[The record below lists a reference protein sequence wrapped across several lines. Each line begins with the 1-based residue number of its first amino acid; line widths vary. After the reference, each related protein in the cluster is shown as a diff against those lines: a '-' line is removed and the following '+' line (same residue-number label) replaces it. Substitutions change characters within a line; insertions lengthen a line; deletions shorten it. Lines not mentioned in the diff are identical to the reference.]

1 MTDIRTYGVPK
12 GEGKY
17 PEEIVYSVALLYN
30 VISSD
35 ISSFL
40 KEYGLS
46 IGKLNILIAI
56 KRYGGLDGI
65 RQVEVSQH
73 LIVTPSN
80 MTKMIDKLEADGLA
94 ERSALEGDRRVNMV
108 KVTLKGSKL
117 LDLIWDGYAEKLK
130 QSVKGLTGNKQKQLA
145 TLLTDWFE
153 NM

>member
-17 PEEIVYSVALLYN
+17 PEEIVYSIALLYN
-30 VISSD
+30 VVSSD
-35 ISSFL
+35 ISAYL
-40 KEYGLS
+40 KEYDLS

-56 KRYGGLDGI
+56 KRHGGSDGI

-94 ERSALEGDRRVNMV
+94 ERSALAGDRRVNMI
-108 KVTLKGSKL
+108 KVTSKGSKL
-117 LDLIWDGYAEKLK
+117 LDSIWDGYIGKIK
-130 QSVKGLTGNKQKQLA
+130 QSVKGLKGGQQKQLA
-145 TLLTDWFE
+145 SLLTDWFE
-153 NM
+153 SM